1 MALNQAFWVSLT
13 PDKLNT
19 GVGAGDGDGE
29 IGAGAAG
36 AGGCQ
41 RRTPRHP
48 GQGHPGL
55 HRGPQ
60 AGLTALSPSF

>member
-36 AGGCQ
+36 AGGGTTKAVPPASKANPCF
-41 RRTPRHP
+41 TNMI
-48 GQGHPGL
+48 
-55 HRGPQ
+55 
-60 AGLTALSPSF
+60 